1 MKRTKKMYS
10 LNEIISAY
18 IANVEFAYLE
28 NQGGYS
34 FGRLIEEAEDTL
46 YDMCEYE
53 GLNADKVI
61 ELADTKFI
69 KMHRTADATSGL
81 LI

>member
-1 MKRTKKMYS
+1 MKRKMYS

-34 FGRLIEEAEDTL
+34 FGCLIAEAEDTL

-61 ELADTKFI
+61 ELADAKI
-69 KMHRTADATSGL
+69 GKMYSVADATSGI